1 MSGAAGKLSIKLA
14 EIANKM
20 GRGHVNVGFLAS
32 ATYPDGTP
40 VAAVA
45 FWNEV
50 GSGAGV
56 PEGLESVA
64 ESGPSRPPRP
74 FFKQTIAAN
83 SPHWGKDLAEQV
95 KSTGGDGNVALGRM
109 GVEIVGEIQES
120 IINFSDPPNAPSTI
134 ARKGFDDPL
143 IDTGTMLRS
152 VDFEVEQ

>member
-1 MSGAAGKLSIKLA
+1 MSAADKLGVKLA

-20 GRGHVNVGFLAS
+20 GRGHVNVGFLSS
-32 ATYPDGTP
+32 AVYPDGTP

-56 PEGLESVA
+56 PEGLESVS
-64 ESGPSRPPRP
+64 EDGPARPPRP

-95 KSTGGDGNVALGRM
+95 KSTGGDGNIALGRM

-120 IINFSDPPNAPSTI
+120 IMAFSDPPNAASTI
-134 ARKGFDDPL
+134 ARKGFDKPL
-143 IDTGTMLRS
+143 IDTGQMVRA
-152 VDFEVEQ
+152 VDFEVER